1 MIITEKVRGLRRK
14 NKQGI
19 LSCWQNTH
27 AGYSQNSKLKKMW
40 LVKQMY
46 FLTCQERKNMALTIN
61 KAGRKESSLINP
73 MATFSVTPRTG

>member
-27 AGYSQNSKLKKMW
+27 AGYSQNSKLKKNVTGKTNV
-40 LVKQMY
+40 L
-46 FLTCQERKNMALTIN
+46 FNMSGKEKYGIN
-61 KAGRKESSLINP
+61 Y
-73 MATFSVTPRTG
+73 